1 MIKAEVLN
9 QKIRLDSE
17 TVASDSVNYL
27 KIKFILDSTWENTV
41 KTAVFE
47 NGEKRAVILEEGNE
61 LYLGDNTCL
70 VPFEVIK
77 PPFFSVSINGI
88 GSEKV
93 ITTVPSK
100 IKVYESGDLEAD
112 APKEYTPSQY
122 EQLVLISEE
131 TKQIALSIRE
141 DADNGLFKGD
151 KGDTG
156 EKGAKGDKGDK
167 GDKGEVGP
175 QGPQGVA
182 GAVTPEFIAL
192 SDSVNSNRILAEA
205 AAERAE
211 TAANTVL
218 EKETQYL
225 NVINNELSGKIISPK
240 DISPIEH
247 NMEAVL
253 SSDTITDFST
263 TSLIKCGRNIFD
275 LGNISDYLVEFF
287 TLSITED
294 GLVGTKT
301 KDSSIS
307 YALNRSKFPSGKYRL
322 KGVSSTD
329 ISFLCKLYDRNG
341 TVLTSSEINIENF
354 IYNSYYKAWISN
366 IKNNTVVSIPEN
378 VAYWNFGMVFEVDK
392 TISDIQISCGTED
405 CDYEPFNGTYY
416 PAKADG
422 TFAPIPSSN
431 TVNLLTHNPEVDINL
446 KYNADIKLYI
456 DNKFA

>member
-156 EKGAKGDKGDK
+156 EKVQREIKVIRVIRARL
-167 GDKGEVGP
+167 
-175 QGPQGVA
+175 
-182 GAVTPEFIAL
+182 AL
-192 SDSVNSNRILAEA
+192 
-205 AAERAE
+205 RALR
-211 TAANTVL
+211 VL
-218 EKETQYL
+218 Q
-225 NVINNELSGKIISPK
+225 
-240 DISPIEH
+240 
-247 NMEAVL
+247 VL
-253 SSDTITDFST
+253 
-263 TSLIKCGRNIFD
+263 
-275 LGNISDYLVEFF
+275 
-287 TLSITED
+287 
-294 GLVGTKT
+294 
-301 KDSSIS
+301 
-307 YALNRSKFPSGKYRL
+307 
-322 KGVSSTD
+322 
-329 ISFLCKLYDRNG
+329 
-341 TVLTSSEINIENF
+341 
-354 IYNSYYKAWISN
+354 
-366 IKNNTVVSIPEN
+366 
-378 VAYWNFGMVFEVDK
+378 
-392 TISDIQISCGTED
+392 
-405 CDYEPFNGTYY
+405 
-416 PAKADG
+416 
-422 TFAPIPSSN
+422 
-431 TVNLLTHNPEVDINL
+431 
-446 KYNADIKLYI
+446 
-456 DNKFA
+456 